1 MKCRDILVFIYDDF
15 KRVLNFDKLLYEKC
29 CCGVNIQLGKD
40 LQLGKSTLVVA
51 LSGWYLIAPKSTV
64 RSLQSYQCIKKM
76 NTSSSSTRQE
86 MSILRVD
93 ATNEIKLDNATCI
106 HNSSSFVPA
115 IKLY

>member
-15 KRVLNFDKLLYEKC
+15 KRVLNFDNMEKC
-29 CCGVNIQLGKD
+29 RCGVNIQFGKD

-76 NTSSSSTRQE
+76 NISSSSTRQE

-115 IKLY
+115 IKLYQH